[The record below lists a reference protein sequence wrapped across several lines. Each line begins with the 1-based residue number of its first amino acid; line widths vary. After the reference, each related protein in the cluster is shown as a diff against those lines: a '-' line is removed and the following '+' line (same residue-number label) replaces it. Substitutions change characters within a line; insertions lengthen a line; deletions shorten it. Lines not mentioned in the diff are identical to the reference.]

1 MNADATAL
9 SLEFSTRCKLGRRLA
24 SLPFALFMGAVFALG
39 VAPAADSSEPVSNVA
54 SNEGETNHFARSP
67 YLQLATPNSIVIV
80 WRTEGAIK
88 PVVRYGT
95 ATDLLDRATSEAT
108 IVTRI
113 ALTTN
118 RAELKVLE
126 EKQPELFRVP
136 KLHSAPAGQFQY
148 EARITG
154 LAPNTR
160 YYYGIFDGT
169 RRLTEPD
176 SSYHFVTHPPRGE
189 AKPTRIWVVGDSG
202 TGREAQHN
210 VHTSML
216 EWTEAEKRPIDLYLH
231 LGDMAYDR
239 GRDVQFQT
247 RFFEMYEPTLRHV
260 VCWPTMGNHE
270 GSTSKGT
277 NGIGPYYDA
286 YVCPTRGEAGG
297 VATGT
302 EAFYSFDYGR
312 IHFICLDSHDLDRR
326 PTGLMARWLYLD
338 LERAKSDWL
347 IAYFHHPPYTK
358 GTHDSDREKQLIE
371 MRKHIMPIL
380 ETGGIDLVLTG
391 HSHIYERSMLIDGA
405 YDNPTVAENVVF
417 DDGEGD
423 PRTGEP
429 YRKSAGLNPNNG
441 AIQIVAGHGGTTV
454 GRKGT
459 IPFMRKII
467 VEHGSV
473 ILDIEGDTLRGT
485 MVNKFGEVRD
495 VFALTKRGVVEQR
508 RLSNPWQPEPWRK
521 PKSPGDEFP
530 AEAPEDFFVAI
541 PKFSEWSYLAGEH
554 PEGIKWTERKF
565 DDTSWKK
572 GEAPFG
578 YSYKE
583 ARTVLDDMK
592 GHYASIYMRHE
603 FEVEKADHIAELG
616 LMINYD
622 DGFIAYLNGKEVV
635 RKGVGK
641 GNGKGAQQ
649 VKSHD
654 ASKHAYFPLKEFEK
668 HLRDGINVLAIEG
681 HNTSMDSHDF
691 LIDPYLLIED

>member
-1 MNADATAL
+1 MNVDATCLLAKP
-9 SLEFSTRCKLGRRLA
+9 RNAARLGWRARRLI
-24 SLPFALFMGAVFALG
+24 LALG
-39 VAPAADSSEPVSNVA
+39 ALLTLGAASVEGSSEPVVTPPL
-54 SNEGETNHFARSP
+54 NEGETNHFARSP
-67 YLQLATPNSIVIV
+67 YLQLATPNSMVIV

-95 ATDLLDRATSEAT
+95 AADALEQATSESAV
-108 IVTRI
+108 VTRI

-118 RAELKVLE
+118 KVELKKLE
-126 EKQPELFRVP
+126 EKQPELFRLP
-136 KLHSAPAGQFQY
+136 KLHSAPAGQYQY
-148 EARITG
+148 EVRITG
-154 LAPNTR
+154 LTPNTR
-160 YYYGIFDGT
+160 YYYGIFDGQ
-169 RRLTEPD
+169 RRLTEPNE
-176 SSYHFVTHPPRGE
+176 SYHFVTHPPRGE
-189 AKPTRIWVVGDSG
+189 AKAARIWVVGDSG

-210 VHTSML
+210 VHSSMIDWTSH
-216 EWTEAEKRPIDLYLH
+216 EQRPIDFYLH
-231 LGDMAYDR
+231 LGDMAYQR
-239 GRDVQFQT
+239 GRDVEFQT

-277 NGIGPYYDA
+277 NGVGPYYDA
-286 YVCPTRGEAGG
+286 YVCPARGEAGG
-297 VATGT
+297 VPTGT

-312 IHFICLDSHDLDRR
+312 IHFICLDSHDLDRK
-326 PTGLMARWLYLD
+326 PTGLMARWLKLD

-347 IAYFHHPPYTK
+347 IAFFHHPPYTK
-358 GTHDSDREKQLIE
+358 GSHDSDREKQLIE
-371 MRKHIMPIL
+371 MRTHILPIL
-380 ETGGIDLVLTG
+380 ESGGVDLVLTG
-391 HSHIYERSMLIDGA
+391 HSHIYERSMLMDGA
-405 YDNPTVAENVVF
+405 YETPTVAEGVIF
-417 DDGEGD
+417 DDTEGD

-429 YRKSAGLNPNNG
+429 YRKSAGLNPNSG
-441 AIQIVAGHGGTTV
+441 TIQIVAGHGGTSNS
-454 GRKGT
+454 RKGT
-459 IPFMRKII
+459 MPVMRKII

-473 ILDIEGDTLRGT
+473 VLDIDGDTLRGT
-485 MVNKFGEVRD
+485 MINKFGEVRD
-495 VFALTKRGVVEQR
+495 VFALQKRGVVEQR
-508 RLSNPWQPEPWRK
+508 RLMAPWQPDPWKK
-521 PKSPGDEFP
+521 PKSPGEETP

-541 PKFSEWSYLAGEH
+541 PKFSEWTYIAGEH
-554 PEGIKWTERKF
+554 PEGTKWTEVKF
-565 DDTSWKK
+565 DDKSWKK

-654 ASKHAYFPLKEFEK
+654 ATKHAYFPLKDFEK
-668 HLRDGINVLAIEG
+668 YLRDGINVLAIEG
-681 HNTSMDSHDF
+681 HNSSVDSHDF